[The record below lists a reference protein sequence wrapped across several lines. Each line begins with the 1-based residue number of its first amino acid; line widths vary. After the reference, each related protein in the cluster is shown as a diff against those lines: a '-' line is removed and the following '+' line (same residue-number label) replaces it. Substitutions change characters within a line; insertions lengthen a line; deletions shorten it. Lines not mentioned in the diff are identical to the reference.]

1 MRPTKGAC
9 FANCSDIKVIIHK
22 IYFSNDKYMKCR
34 IQLINIKNGIDY
46 GYAKEKIYFEN
57 IGHWLQFEVA

>member
-1 MRPTKGAC
+1 
-9 FANCSDIKVIIHK
+9 
-22 IYFSNDKYMKCR
+22 MKCR